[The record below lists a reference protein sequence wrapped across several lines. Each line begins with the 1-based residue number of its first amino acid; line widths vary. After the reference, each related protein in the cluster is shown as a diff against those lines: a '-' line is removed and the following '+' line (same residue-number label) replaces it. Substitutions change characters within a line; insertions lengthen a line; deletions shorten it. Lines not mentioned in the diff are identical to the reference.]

1 MDSQQLDQFPEIS
14 IIMPT
19 YNNARY
25 IGEAIDSV
33 FSQTYDNYELIIID
47 NYSIDEMV
55 EVVTSYQSSKI
66 KLIRFSNNG
75 IIDASRNVG
84 IRASKGKYIA
94 FLDSDDLW
102 LPEKLTRQVV
112 YMERHLD
119 LDLVYG
125 LAKSIGNPL
134 FEGRLVAQPK
144 GSAFCS
150 TFEGLFISNSIVC
163 MTVMARASSLKRV
176 GLFNEDPNFVR
187 VEDWDLWLRIAHDYK
202 IGFIPEVLGF
212 HRVHAQNVSKDE
224 TSYLKPLNVIK
235 KYENMSWVSQ
245 ELVERSRYS
254 FYFAAAMSYLYLLNR
269 EMRSHFLKVFI
280 GSSSYFLRLKA
291 FCGLYFSYLP
301 KIIQRNL
308 LKLFCSYRKSEM
320 NDRCNF
326 R

>member
-1 MDSQQLDQFPEIS
+1 MKSPGIKRPLVS
-14 IIMPT
+14 VIMPT
-19 YNNARY
+19 YNHAQF
-25 IGEAIDSV
+25 IGDAIKSV
-33 FSQTYDNYELIIID
+33 LDQTYENLELIIID
-47 NYSIDEMV
+47 NYSEDNTENIIASFSD
-55 EVVTSYQSSKI
+55 SR
-66 KLIRFSNNG
+66 IRYKKFRNNG
-75 IIDASRNVG
+75 IIAASRNVG
-84 IRASKGKYIA
+84 IRESHGKYIA

-102 LPEKLTRQVV
+102 VSEKLTKQVE
-112 YMERHLD
+112 YMEKHPD
-119 LDLVYG
+119 LALAYG
-125 LAKSIGNPL
+125 LAKCIGNPL

-163 MTVMARASSLKRV
+163 MTVMVRASSLHRV
-176 GLFNEDPNFVR
+176 GLFNEDPNFVS

-212 HRVHAQNVSKDE
+212 HRIHAQGISKDE

-254 FYFAAAMSYLYLLNR
+254 FYFVAAMSYLYLLNR

-280 GSSSYFLRLKA
+280 GSPFYFLRLKA
-291 FCGLYFSYLP
+291 FCGLCFSYLP

-308 LKLFCSYRKSEM
+308 LKLLCSYRKSEM
-320 NDRCNF
+320 NDRRNF
-326 R
+326 L